1 MPIPHNLKKEIDQL
15 FLPQVR
21 LNVTELINAA
31 SELECPTFIEG
42 FFNNLSDEAFP
53 PTYPKKVC
61 IDLAINKWEA
71 YLNIKEQEHNH
82 NNSLPR

>member
-31 SELECPTFIEG
+31 SQLECPQTIEG
-42 FFNNLSDEAFP
+42 FFNLLSDEAFP

-61 IDLAINKWEA
+61 VDLSINKWEV
-71 YLNIKEQEHNH
+71 YWNIKEQGHQYQ
-82 NNSLPR
+82 NNLPR